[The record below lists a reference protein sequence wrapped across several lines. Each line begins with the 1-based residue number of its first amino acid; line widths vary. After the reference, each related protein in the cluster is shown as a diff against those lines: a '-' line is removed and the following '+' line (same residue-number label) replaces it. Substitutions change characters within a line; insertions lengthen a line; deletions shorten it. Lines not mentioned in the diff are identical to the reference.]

1 MGWEEILLRLGAAA
15 VIGSVVG
22 LLIVGL
28 LAIGGRVE
36 MAVRNRFG

>member
-15 VIGSVVG
+15 VIGG
-22 LLIVGL
+22 LLVIGL

-36 MAVRNRFG
+36 SAMRKKFG